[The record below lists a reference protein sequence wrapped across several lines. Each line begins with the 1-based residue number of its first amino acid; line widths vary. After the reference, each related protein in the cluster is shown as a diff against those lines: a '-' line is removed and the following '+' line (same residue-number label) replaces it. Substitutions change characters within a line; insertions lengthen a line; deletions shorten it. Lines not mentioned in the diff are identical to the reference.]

1 MGRLRNLIRANFIR
15 YFHRVHTLVVLVV
28 SFGLGVYHTIISV
41 RLVENDNGE
50 SYYHFRSQFT
60 MAILLMFMATIIH
73 ALNLGS
79 EFNSGAVRNKL
90 IAGYTKIQIFVSELI
105 LSWVYTC
112 IFCALFF
119 MPFLVVRMP
128 YLTSGNSFGR
138 LLFIL
143 TLITLSI
150 IAVTTITV
158 FICFLIKNHIV
169 AAIISLMI
177 IVMMVLIRDDVNKYL
192 QKPHY
197 YADITFEDG
206 HVESWQVGN
215 GDNTENEG
223 VRFHEG
229 STVKYR
235 ENPGYVDGAARVLL
249 TVMDEANP
257 YNALNDSSL
266 GISGYRIGVEDTLT
280 DKQKDLLEKEKG
292 NISDKCKREAAYNA
306 GLIVIF
312 SVLGILVFRKRNIK

>member
-1 MGRLRNLIRANFIR
+1 MRNLIRANFIR
-15 YFHRVHTLVVLVV
+15 YMRRVHTIAALLI
-28 SFGLGVYHTIISV
+28 SFGLGVYHTVISV
-41 RLVENDNGE
+41 RLIEMNNGE
-50 SYYHFRSQFT
+50 SYYYFKTEFT
-60 MAILLMFMATIIH
+60 MSIFLMFMAAIVSV
-73 ALNLGS
+73 LNLGS

-90 IAGYTKIQIFVSELI
+90 IAGYIKVQIFVSELI

-112 IFCALFF
+112 IFCFLFY
-119 MPFLVVRMP
+119 MPFLVVRMQ
-128 YLTSGNSFGR
+128 YLTFGNSFGR
-138 LLFIL
+138 LLIVL

-158 FICFLIKNHIV
+158 FICFWIKNHIA
-169 AAIISLMI
+169 AAIFSLMI
-177 IVMMVLIRDDVNKYL
+177 IVMMVLIRDDVNRYL

-223 VRFHEG
+223 VRFPEG
-229 STVKYR
+229 STIKYR

-292 NISDKCKREAAYNA
+292 NISDKCKREVAYNA